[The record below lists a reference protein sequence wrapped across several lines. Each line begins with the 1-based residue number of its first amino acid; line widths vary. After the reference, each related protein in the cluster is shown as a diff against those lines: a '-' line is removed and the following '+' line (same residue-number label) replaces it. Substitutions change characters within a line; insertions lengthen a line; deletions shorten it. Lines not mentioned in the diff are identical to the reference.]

1 MKYSKLMFFGTMAD
15 EPSNTQN
22 IHNDLGHYQIKYKPS
37 VNTHSAMFDA
47 NDVADPCS
55 TNDDASSLFGEVGND
70 DFTNIGHFSYPLD
83 IDKTIEMLRGLSRT
97 SDNKA
102 LKLLLANTA
111 ANCQTWKS
119 NAPDLNFNTDH
130 LQSLTQKVL
139 DNLYVNYEY
148 QLNTKFPFHEFKE
161 AINQL
166 SNTSSAAEIIFPQE
180 ESEFHT
186 DEITF
191 KEQLLEQLSNTLL
204 KQENELAPRQSVA
217 GLNKS
222 PATVS
227 PTPLSTYCCMG

>member
-1 MKYSKLMFFGTMAD
+1 MKHSKLMLFGAMAK

-22 IHNDLGHYQIKYKPS
+22 IHNDQGHHQVKYKPG
-37 VNTHSAMFDA
+37 VNTNSAMFDA
-47 NDVADPCS
+47 NDVAAPYS

-83 IDKTIEMLRGLSRT
+83 IDKTIEMLRVLSRT

-119 NAPDLNFNTDH
+119 NAHDLNFNTDN

-139 DNLYVNYEY
+139 DNLFVNYEY
-148 QLNTKFPFHEFKE
+148 QLKIKFPFHEFKE

-166 SNTSSAAEIIFPQE
+166 SNTSSGAEIIFTQE
-180 ESEFHT
+180 EIEFHI

-217 GLNKS
+217 EVNKS

-227 PTPLSTYCCMG
+227 PTPQSTYCCMG